1 TLARALSL
9 EPEILCLDEFSIAI
23 DPVTTMKIE
32 DVLVQL
38 KEKMTII
45 LVTNL
50 IQQAQ
55 RISDDMMFLNDS
67 DIVELGPTAEM
78 FANPKHNLTK
88 KYLAG
93 EMG

>member
-1 TLARALSL
+1 
-9 EPEILCLDEFSIAI
+9 
-23 DPVTTMKIE
+23 
-32 DVLVQL
+32 
-38 KEKMTII
+38 MTII

-78 FANPKHNLTK
+78 FANPKQTLTE

>member
-1 TLARALSL
+1 
-9 EPEILCLDEFSIAI
+9 
-23 DPVTTMKIE
+23 MKIE

-38 KEKMTII
+38 KDKMTII

-67 DIVELGPTAEM
+67 DIVEIGPTKEL
-78 FANPKHNLTK
+78 FDNPKHTLTA
-88 KYLAG
+88 KYLSG